1 MYFSALCLFN
11 CSLLS
16 DVLVCGL
23 QVSWREQRGIF
34 IAPDWMPVKGK
45 AQQAPAIAAE
55 AAIDPAVSVTY
66 APDAPCFQA
75 GRQTALESLIHYQG
89 EGRRLF

>member
-16 DVLVCGL
+16 DVLGCGL

-34 IAPDWMPVKGK
+34 IAPDWMSVKAK
-45 AQQAPAIAAE
+45 ARQDPAIAAE
-55 AAIDPAVSVTY
+55 AATDPAASGAY

-75 GRQTALESLIHYQG
+75 GRQTALKSLIHYRG
-89 EGRRLF
+89 EARRLC

>member
-16 DVLVCGL
+16 DVLGCGL

-34 IAPDWMPVKGK
+34 IAPDWISVKGK
-45 AQQAPAIAAE
+45 ARPAPAIAPT
-55 AAIDPAVSVTY
+55 DPAVSGAY

-75 GRQTALESLIHYQG
+75 DRQLWSI
-89 EGRRLF
+89 